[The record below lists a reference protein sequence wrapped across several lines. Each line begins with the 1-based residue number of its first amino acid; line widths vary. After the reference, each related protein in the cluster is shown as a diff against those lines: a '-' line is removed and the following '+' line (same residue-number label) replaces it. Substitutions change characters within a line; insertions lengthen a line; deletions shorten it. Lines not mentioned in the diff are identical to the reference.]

1 VDKRTKILLIV
12 LGVLILL
19 AGGYYGYIYLMPGE
33 ETMTAQAPAPVAK
46 APAKPS
52 EAKPVE
58 TVPAEAKPAEQPA
71 GAVQEPPA
79 AKPGEAPKEAAAP
92 AQKAVEKPAAAVA
105 EKPEAQQA
113 AKPEAKAAPCVPT
126 LKTTVK
132 GKTSEFKTAEEFVEK
147 SGMDEKAMRD
157 YGAKNLN
164 EAKGKL
170 GKLEKAKTK
179 AKAED
184 VDCAKKELS
193 LAEQLVKLIESKF
206 KKEPAKENYRY
217 SSLDKRD
224 PFMSPLEIPKVY
236 PAVPKNAAPLERV
249 PSEQLDVDGIM
260 WNEKGFRAL
269 VVTPDGRGY
278 TVKVGDTVGNK
289 RGKIIR
295 ISEKRVYI
303 EERIPDIFGDIEV
316 RSIVLKLH
324 KEAE

>member
-19 AGGYYGYIYLMPGE
+19 AGGYFAYIYLLPAE
-33 ETMTAQAPAPVAK
+33 ETMTAQAPAPAAK
-46 APAKPS
+46 APAEPS
-52 EAKPVE
+52 KAQ
-58 TVPAEAKPAEQPA
+58 PAEPKPAAKQPA
-71 GAVQEPPA
+71 AAGQEAPA
-79 AKPGEAPKEAAAP
+79 AKPGEESKETAVPAPKAGEEPKPAKGEEPKAQEKAEAEA
-92 AQKAVEKPAAAVA
+92 KPAA
-105 EKPEAQQA
+105 KP
-113 AKPEAKAAPCVPT
+113 APCVPT

-132 GKTSEFKTAEEFVEK
+132 GKQTEFKTAEEFVEK
-147 SGMDEKAMRD
+147 SGMGEKAMRE
-157 YGAKNLN
+157 YGAKHLTQ
-164 EAKGKL
+164 AKGKL
-170 GKLEKAKTK
+170 DNLQKAKTK

-193 LAEQLVKLIESKF
+193 LAEKLVKLIETKF
-206 KKEPAKENYRY
+206 KKEPPKENYRY

-236 PAVPKNAAPLERV
+236 PPVPKNAAPLERV

-289 RGKIIR
+289 LGKIIR